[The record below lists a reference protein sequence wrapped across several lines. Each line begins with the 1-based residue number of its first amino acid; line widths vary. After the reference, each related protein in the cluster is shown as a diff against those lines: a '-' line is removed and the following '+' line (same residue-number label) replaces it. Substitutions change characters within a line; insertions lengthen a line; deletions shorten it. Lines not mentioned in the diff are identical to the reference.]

1 MSYSLDDNK
10 ILSNTINGDTIIKR
24 DFKEKNII
32 HRVEIATCTD
42 ENFYRDGEN
51 SGYDYTFD
59 INMYVITKSNNDYTF
74 YKYYSYEIK
83 TFSRRLNKFDTFDDE
98 GITYSDNK
106 YNITLSELETNLPKD
121 NNIWWSLYNVAKMIG
136 DKELFI
142 HMRTIAKNI
151 WKQRKIN
158 KISTKNV

>member
-10 ILSNTINGDTIIKR
+10 ILKNTINGDIIIKR

-32 HRVEIATCTD
+32 YRTEIATCTE

-59 INMYVITKSNNDYTF
+59 IIMYIITKSDNDYTF
-74 YKYYSYEIK
+74 YKYYSNEIK
-83 TFSRRLNKFDTFDDE
+83 TFSRRLYKFNTFDTE
-98 GITYSDNK
+98 EIIYSDNNF
-106 YNITLSELETNLPKD
+106 NITLSELETNLPKD

-142 HMRTIAKNI
+142 RMRTIAKNI

-158 KISTKNV
+158 KISTKHV